1 MCVCVCARSE
11 LLWMRADYI
20 TLQLSERKH
29 SEDVMLCPCRPAA
42 PVSAGVDAQQRRQRG
57 GRREGSEPLR
67 ETRGSMQ
74 PPPNEVRLFP
84 DRNGYGSN
92 VEKILF

>member
-1 MCVCVCARSE
+1 M
-11 LLWMRADYI
+11 LADYI

-29 SEDVMLCPCRPAA
+29 SEDVILRPCRPAAA
-42 PVSAGVDAQQRRQRG
+42 PVSAGVDTRQRQRG
-57 GRREGSEPLR
+57 GRREGSEPHR